1 MFGVLAVR
9 PSSRLLLGLD
19 TEAGQGGAP
28 PSCCGT
34 GGQTAVKQ
42 STSSSVW
49 TAAGPVLHVL
59 SLQLSPLAT
68 HTPALT
74 HGTRARGGVEV
85 CRPEKRRNLRWR
97 GEKIKLNHIWFCWLY
112 FNMGIFS
119 AAYIKRKKTT
129 TTAKGQ
135 SVRLVPVHRA
145 GPAGRSYHLIH
156 SLLYQ
161 KLKSKND
168 DAVSNQKGD
177 LFKSPRMEPTPQ
189 SHPPPSLWTFHLFT
203 IFKDERVRLTSE
215 QT

>member
-34 GGQTAVKQ
+34 RGQTAVKQ

-74 HGTRARGGVEV
+74 HTGHEHAAAWKCAGLKRGV
-85 CRPEKRRNLRWR
+85 
-97 GEKIKLNHIWFCWLY
+97 I
-112 FNMGIFS
+112 
-119 AAYIKRKKTT
+119 
-129 TTAKGQ
+129 
-135 SVRLVPVHRA
+135 
-145 GPAGRSYHLIH
+145 
-156 SLLYQ
+156 
-161 KLKSKND
+161 
-168 DAVSNQKGD
+168 
-177 LFKSPRMEPTPQ
+177 
-189 SHPPPSLWTFHLFT
+189 
-203 IFKDERVRLTSE
+203 
-215 QT
+215 